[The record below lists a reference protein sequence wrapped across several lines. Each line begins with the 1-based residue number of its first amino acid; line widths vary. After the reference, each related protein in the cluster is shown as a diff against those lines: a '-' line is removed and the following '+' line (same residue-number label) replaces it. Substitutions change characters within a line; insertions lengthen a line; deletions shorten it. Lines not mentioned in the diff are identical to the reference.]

1 MKKSPDTLVWD
12 ANRKN
17 PISNPSLSALRLSPR
32 GDNVLTQK
40 KSSIW
45 EIWLSDEITD
55 KPVSTVAILLDI
67 GHF

>member
-1 MKKSPDTLVWD
+1 MQIEKIPF
-12 ANRKN
+12 
-17 PISNPSLSALRLSPR
+17 PIRTEALSH
-32 GDNVLTQK
+32 VLTQK

-67 GHF
+67 GNFFFGALLQNKNMEEF